1 MEYLTKVENVYLL
14 TQEASTQLA
23 EFERMAK
30 EIEQKQKEIKEAILK
45 EMEEANVIKVETE
58 ELTITYV
65 PATFRESFET
75 KKFREKH
82 PFLYDEFVKIAPVKA
97 SIRMKVR

>member
-1 MEYLTKVENVYLL
+1 MEYLQKVENVYLL
-14 TQEASTQLA
+14 TKEASTQLA

-30 EIEQKQKEIKEAILK
+30 EIEQKQKAIKEAILK
-45 EMEEANVIKVETE
+45 EMEEASVIKVETE

-65 PATFRESFET
+65 PATFRESLDT
-75 KKFREKH
+75 KRFREDN
-82 PFLYDEFVKIAPVKA
+82 PDLYDRYVKISPVKS